1 MASQFSYRLSQHQF
15 ETFQNDGVVYLPKV
29 LNDEWVARGRDA
41 CEHVPAVET
50 REGRIAAEYFMKLRV
65 WEQDDVFK
73 HFCFDDN
80 ITGIAAQLTG
90 SDKLNLLYD
99 QMFNIA
105 PGSGDRTGFH
115 NDLPYWPIRGQQ
127 VVSIWI
133 AFDKV
138 TKENGGMEFFR
149 GSHQWA
155 KQFQPVSGDGRG
167 GELKPFDENAGYDD
181 LPDWDA
187 ERDQHEMVFYDLEP
201 GDALA
206 FSPLVV
212 HGSYANVSK
221 DMQRR
226 AYAMRFTGSEVV
238 YHDGPV
244 WNIYITNPT
253 LKSGDSLDSSQYPVV
268 YDAR

>member
-1 MASQFSYRLSQHQF
+1 MASQFPYRLSQSQF
-15 ETFQNDGVVYLPKV
+15 EIFERDGVVHLPKV
-29 LNDEWVARGRDA
+29 LDDEWIQRGRDA
-41 CEHVPAVET
+41 CEHVPAVEI

-65 WEQDDVFK
+65 WENDEVFK
-73 HFCFDDN
+73 HFCYDDK

-105 PGSGDRTGFH
+105 PGSGDRTVFH

-127 VVSIWI
+127 VVSIWL

-138 TKENGGMEFFR
+138 SKENGGMEFFR
-149 GSHQWA
+149 GSHKWA
-155 KQFQPVSGDGRG
+155 KQFQPVTADGSE
-167 GELKPFDENAGYDD
+167 GEVKPFDSNDGYDE
-181 LPDWDA
+181 LPDWEA
-187 ERDQHEMVFYDLEP
+187 ERNQREMVFYDLEP

-212 HGSYANVSK
+212 HGSYDNVSK

-253 LKSGDSLDSSQYPVV
+253 LKSGDPLDSAQYPIV